1 MKTINTSLANAVKN
15 TKNATENINTKLNE
29 ISTKNSMNSA
39 VDNMKNFKSKHDYIL
54 GSHNTMSY
62 LTPKNWFYKLIAF
75 TARCQSKSIQE
86 QYEKYGVRL
95 FDLRFR
101 FNKKGEIS
109 FAHGTVEYKGNKDFI
124 LSIFEYLNSVK
135 DTTVIIRYEN
145 KEGEFEKEFKEW
157 CKYLEKT
164 YTNIRLTGGINKWKG
179 KHVYKFKNSFPSVED
194 KYSSCNVNEPGKP
207 VTGTIIDDLCPIM
220 YAKAN
225 NRKNRLAGTIKD
237 YLLIDF
243 VEIG

>member
-1 MKTINTSLANAVKN
+1 MKTINTSLTNAVKN
-15 TKNATENINTKLNE
+15 TKNATENIDTKLNE

-62 LTPKNWFYKLIAF
+62 LTPRNWFYKLIAF

-101 FNKKGEIS
+101 FNKKGEIY

-124 LSIFEYLNSVK
+124 LSVFALGLSLISIGLKIISVF
-135 DTTVIIRYEN
+135 DFRSP
-145 KEGEFEKEFKEW
+145 
-157 CKYLEKT
+157 
-164 YTNIRLTGGINKWKG
+164 
-179 KHVYKFKNSFPSVED
+179 KF
-194 KYSSCNVNEPGKP
+194 
-207 VTGTIIDDLCPIM
+207 
-220 YAKAN
+220 
-225 NRKNRLAGTIKD
+225 
-237 YLLIDF
+237 
-243 VEIG
+243 